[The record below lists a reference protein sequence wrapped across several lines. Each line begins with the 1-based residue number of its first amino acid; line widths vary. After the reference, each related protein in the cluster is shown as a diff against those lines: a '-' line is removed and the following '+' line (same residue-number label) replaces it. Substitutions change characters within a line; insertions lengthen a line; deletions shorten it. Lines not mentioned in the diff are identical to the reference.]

1 MVLVLRH
8 LTGTLHFLN
17 TATLFSISKEIII
30 NIEGDWNTNLVPAG
44 MVLKQFVR
52 PTCQLK
58 MMIVHLSS
66 SRSVHDQERSE
77 P

>member
-30 NIEGDWNTNLVPAG
+30 NIPAGTNLVPAG

-52 PTCQLK
+52 PTCQLR

>member
-30 NIEGDWNTNLVPAG
+30 NIEGGLEH
-44 MVLKQFVR
+44 QFGTSR
-52 PTCQLK
+52 NGIKTICK
-58 MMIVHLSS
+58 AYLSTENDDCTFVIIS
-66 SRSVHDQERSE
+66 
-77 P
+77 

>member
-17 TATLFSISKEIII
+17 TAMLFSISKEIII

-44 MVLKQFVR
+44 MVLK
-52 PTCQLK
+52 
-58 MMIVHLSS
+58 
-66 SRSVHDQERSE
+66 
-77 P
+77 